1 LHGINYSI
9 AGQGRTK
16 IALQDNNSLLR
27 RSADRSVS
35 STGYG
40 FGMTSLIAIISLAA
54 LAVIAAIALAVL
66 WLNSRRLKDQLGAL
80 SKELVAVSG
89 DASVGRRLSAGEG
102 NIGDLANTINRLFDA
117 IGERDEEIQGRDRLF
132 SDFTRTLP
140 EIVLIHDDRI
150 LLANEGAASLIGIS
164 PDQLE
169 GRDVADLVKPAYRA
183 LFRKTVTQR
192 LAGETAPRRLEI
204 QLINGNEQ
212 GLWVE
217 AQSSLIE
224 FRGSKSILTIARDVS
239 HRKSLEVSLSR
250 SKRQAQYTL
259 ESISEGVI
267 TTDNEGRI
275 DYMNRAGE
283 AMIAVNRDDAT
294 GHKVGELFSL
304 IDEAD
309 SRPLGDPVERC
320 LSIRR
325 RVNMGRRALL
335 VSRDGQQEHS
345 VEISASP
352 IKGPGNSISGTVVV
366 FHDVSEIRGL
376 TRQMS
381 YQATHDAL
389 TGLINRREFERRLQE
404 AMDSAHA
411 EEAVHILFY
420 MDLDRFK
427 AVNDSCGHM
436 AGDNMLREVAALI
449 KEQVRD
455 SDYVGRL
462 GGDEF
467 GTLLIGC
474 PIEKAQ
480 QIAADICT
488 AIADYRFVWKD
499 KIFNIGISVGLIQ
512 INHSSGTM
520 QDVMSAADSACYV
533 AKQRGRGQVHVY
545 SARDEA
551 IARERGDIQWL
562 RQLQEA
568 LHEGKFELAMQPI
581 IATGAGTSSG
591 PAAEVLIR
599 MPDERGRHNNSADFL
614 RSAERYQLM
623 SQIDR
628 WVVNASL
635 AAINSGEIKL
645 ASQRSCA
652 INISGQ
658 TLGDEGFLGFVVE
671 ALDHSG
677 VSPSSICF
685 EVTESAI
692 SINVQYAQR
701 FIEVLHGIGCEFALD
716 DFGSGLGA
724 FSSLKHLPIDYLKI
738 DGTYTRNLSSDQV
751 NQEMVTAMIKLAKTM
766 DFRVV
771 AEQVEE
777 QEDFDWLREVGVDF
791 VQGNFVEAPST
802 LGSGTSTGTYRILT
816 TQ

>member
-1 LHGINYSI
+1 
-9 AGQGRTK
+9 
-16 IALQDNNSLLR
+16 
-27 RSADRSVS
+27 V
-35 STGYG
+35 
-40 FGMTSLIAIISLAA
+40 TSLIAIITLAA
-54 LAVIAAIALAVL
+54 LALIAAIALAML
-66 WLNSRRLKDQLGAL
+66 WLNGRRLKDRLGAL
-80 SKELVAVSG
+80 SEELVAVSG

-132 SDFTRTLP
+132 SDFARTLP

-309 SRPLGDPVERC
+309 RRPLGDPVERC

-335 VSRDGQQEHS
+335 VSRDGKQEHS

-404 AMDSAHA
+404 ATDSAHS

-480 QIAADICT
+480 QIASDICS
-488 AIADYRFVWKD
+488 AVADYRFVWKD

-533 AKQRGRGQVHVY
+533 AKQQGRGQVHVY

-568 LHEGKFELAMQPI
+568 LHEGKFELAVQPI
-581 IATGAGTSSG
+581 IATGAGTISG
-591 PAAEVLIR
+591 PAIEVLIR

-628 WVVNASL
+628 WVVNAAL

-658 TLGDEGFLGFVVE
+658 TLADEGFLGFVVE

-692 SINVQYAQR
+692 SINVPYAQR

-738 DGTYTRNLSSDQV
+738 DGAYTRNLSSDQV

-766 DFRVV
+766 EFRVV

-791 VQGNFVEAPST
+791 VQGNFVEAPAT
-802 LGSGTSTGTYRILT
+802 LGSRTSTGTYRILT